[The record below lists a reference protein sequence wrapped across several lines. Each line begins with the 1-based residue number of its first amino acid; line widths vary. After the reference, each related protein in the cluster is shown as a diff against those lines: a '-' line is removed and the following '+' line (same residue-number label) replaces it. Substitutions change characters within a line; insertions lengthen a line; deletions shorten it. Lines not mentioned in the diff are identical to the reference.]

1 MAPRGASALGFDLGP
16 ELGLARFVR
25 TAMQASPWTAPGGG
39 ALRSRWTPS
48 TGAGG
53 QLGVLARDHRDG
65 LAPRT
70 GAGPVHTVQGA
81 GVLGEE
87 RPALRP
93 GAGQDGD
100 ALRGLALYPQSIA
113 RCSSPSGGSN
123 VSTSSSTAAGAGS
136 FAGRTTPAR
145 VPGRSQSST
154 QCSCKPLNVVAL
166 LFRPCRMSASARE
179 MRRAGATC
187 FVRRWPP
194 GPPSGSGAVSCVP
207 LWALGCMTSCRGGT
221 SATRRWC
228 CASHFFP
235 RSTSASPTRSAR
247 ALAFGGPSRGPARP

>member
-1 MAPRGASALGFDLGP
+1 MRNRGTLAPRGASALGFDLGP

-70 GAGPVHTVQGA
+70 GAGPVRTVQGA

-93 GAGQDGD
+93 GAGKDGD
-100 ALRGLALYPQSIA
+100 ALRGPW
-113 RCSSPSGGSN
+113 R
-123 VSTSSSTAAGAGS
+123 
-136 FAGRTTPAR
+136 PAWT
-145 VPGRSQSST
+145 GH
-154 QCSCKPLNVVAL
+154 
-166 LFRPCRMSASARE
+166 
-179 MRRAGATC
+179 
-187 FVRRWPP
+187 
-194 GPPSGSGAVSCVP
+194 GPPVDSTLRGCQVKCVTFFTP
-207 LWALGCMTSCRGGT
+207 VPTPRI
-221 SATRRWC
+221 
-228 CASHFFP
+228 ASH
-235 RSTSASPTRSAR
+235 TD
-247 ALAFGGPSRGPARP
+247 